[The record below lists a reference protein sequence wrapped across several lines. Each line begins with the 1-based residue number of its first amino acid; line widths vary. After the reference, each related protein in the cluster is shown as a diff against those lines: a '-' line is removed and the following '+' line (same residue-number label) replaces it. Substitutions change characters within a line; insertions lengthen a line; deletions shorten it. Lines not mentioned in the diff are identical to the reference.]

1 MEGSTKL
8 IGTLIRLR
16 RRLILDI
23 VDNMILLVIMMILLT
38 VLPSVTIAILRTELT
53 PPLRSIVNCITMLI
67 MMHSLVFCLSL
78 SIWDLYNILIITPR
92 IENISY
98 IKEEKNEDFWD
109 LLNKRH
115 SMIRKI
121 LILTAFIVSLSAI
134 SLTEDYKKIVCT
146 YLLVDI
152 FKDNPQLLII
162 PPVLIALFP
171 LIYSTLLFL
180 SLNRRLSRYW
190 DKLSSLPEDVSGT
203 IRRCNVCGE
212 VILHSSIHCPFC
224 GAYVKEMKESKS
236 S

>member
-121 LILTAFIVSLSAI
+121 LILTAFIVSLSTI

>member
-1 MEGSTKL
+1 
-8 IGTLIRLR
+8 
-16 RRLILDI
+16 
-23 VDNMILLVIMMILLT
+23 
-38 VLPSVTIAILRTELT
+38 
-53 PPLRSIVNCITMLI
+53 
-67 MMHSLVFCLSL
+67 
-78 SIWDLYNILIITPR
+78 
-92 IENISY
+92 
-98 IKEEKNEDFWD
+98 
-109 LLNKRH
+109 
-115 SMIRKI
+115 MIRKI
-121 LILTAFIVSLSAI
+121 LILTAFIVSLSAL

-171 LIYSTLLFL
+171 LIYSALLFL
-180 SLNRRLSRYW
+180 SLNRRLSWYW

-224 GAYVKEMKESKS
+224 GAYVQEMKESKS